1 MAKEATI
8 PKIYYY
14 SVEGVFDSEGNLR
27 KFSIASLS
35 RLLTD
40 EFDLESIAYSA
51 SLAFYL
57 EHEEYQAIDKWPLKF
72 KFYENKAS
80 TPIELDME
88 LSYSPCFLSKQ
99 KSIVKHIDL
108 ESQKAEQEETPD
120 VEVKKTRKPRTKKVV
135 EVVEEAVYP
144 AEDVLEFIK
153 DYHGYL
159 TLEENPDVVPQYGAY
174 ILSLDQVDDLLT
186 SVKSVSEEEVSIV
199 LIKYNKQDYYLRI
212 NPEFYNLLSPQ
223 YVFSPEIAEEG
234 ELPVAGKQE

>member
-14 SVEGVFDSEGNLR
+14 SVEGVFDGEGNLK
-27 KFSIASLS
+27 KFSTPSLS

-51 SLAFYL
+51 SLWFYL
-57 EHEEYQAIDKWPLKF
+57 EHEEYQSIEKWPLKF
-72 KFYENKAS
+72 KFYESKAS
-80 TPIELDME
+80 TPIELEME
-88 LSYSPCFLSKQ
+88 LSYAPCFLSKQ

-108 ESQKAEQEETPD
+108 ESQQVKQEDTPP
-120 VEVKKTRKPRTKKVV
+120 VEVKKTRKPRTKK
-135 EVVEEAVYP
+135 EVSVEEQPVYP

-186 SVKSVSEEEVSIV
+186 SVKSVSEDEVSIV

-212 NPEFYNLLSPQ
+212 DPEFYNLLTPNL
-223 YVFSPEIAEEG
+223 VFEPAIAEEG
-234 ELPVAGKQE
+234 ELPTARKQ

>member
-57 EHEEYQAIDKWPLKF
+57 EYEEYQAIDKWPLKF

-120 VEVKKTRKPRTKKVV
+120 VEVKKTRKPRTKK
-135 EVVEEAVYP
+135 EVASVIEEP
-144 AEDVLEFIK
+144 IRPSEDVLEFIK

-159 TLEENPDVVPQYGAY
+159 TLESNPDVVPKYGAL
-174 ILSLDQVDDLLT
+174 IQSLEQVDELLT
-186 SVKSVSEEEVSIV
+186 SVKSVSEEEVSIIM
-199 LIKYNKQDYYLRI
+199 IKYKGQDYYLKI
-212 NPEFYNLLSPQ
+212 DPEFYNLLTPKL
-223 YVFSPEIAEEG
+223 VFSPEIVKD
-234 ELPVAGKQE
+234 LPIAG